1 MYTSSRELEL
11 KSEQV
16 NQSTM
21 NANEQLMKPVGT
33 VYSAQGFES
42 DHIGV
47 IFGNHLIYE
56 SEKQQ
61 WRGVSQTS
69 HDAQIK
75 RNNPDLARHL
85 HNVYRVP
92 YPSNEWL
99 HSMTRSSWKL
109 RWWVRSLRRTC
120 SPFPAR
126 MGRRIKA
133 VLANRR
139 LADSPTRGW
148 PRAVGPGSKRHS
160 DSSFGPGEG
169 SVHELLRL

>member
-69 HDAQIK
+69 HDTQIK
-75 RNNPDLARHL
+75 RNNPDLARH
-85 HNVYRVP
+85 
-92 YPSNEWL
+92 
-99 HSMTRSSWKL
+99 
-109 RWWVRSLRRTC
+109 
-120 SPFPAR
+120 
-126 MGRRIKA
+126 GA
-133 VLANRR
+133 VLI
-139 LADSPTRGW
+139 
-148 PRAVGPGSKRHS
+148 
-160 DSSFGPGEG
+160 
-169 SVHELLRL
+169 